1 MKYLVILLASL
12 SIASCASTTPEA
24 ETKAVTNT
32 LNLSKTENQ
41 YKALSLLEQ
50 MKLFKYAQ
58 GYRFECVR
66 PSESFYLALGRLK
79 EITSDNNTSLSS
91 DDLLNAMNA
100 ATEKVKAA
108 KGSYQ
113 FERPT
118 IALASSPDMLARLDE
133 DSSQCFE
140 QNLNYFNGLP
150 AKYIAVSEAQGAS
163 SDISFISAY
172 FKAKSNLLG
181 RSYAFETNEY
191 RAHPDTSTLALDGYT
206 EFMFRLYQ
214 FIAASNRLLSDS
226 KLKKE
231 QREELINSVQA
242 LRESRDKIDKDFELL
257 KGVEVL
263 LMLAN
268 YKKGDSVNFSDAFE
282 QHENALNESIDTFYP
297 IIEEMKLQIDSSSPD
312 SLKLAQLMARLDSL
326 LTAHERRASN
336 VRLAIIKTLAEMVT
350 QAK

>member
-12 SIASCASTTPEA
+12 SIASCASTTQDA
-24 ETKAVTNT
+24 ETKTVTNT
-32 LNLSKTENQ
+32 PSTTTTKSQ
-41 YKALSLLEQ
+41 YEALSLSGRLQ
-50 MKLFKYAQ
+50 VFKYAQ

-79 EITSDNNTSLSS
+79 EVTSDNDTSLSS

-100 ATEKVKAA
+100 ATEKVQAA
-108 KGSYQ
+108 KGNYQ

-118 IALASSPDMLARLDE
+118 IELASSPETMTGLEEA
-133 DSSQCFE
+133 SQHCFE
-140 QNLNYFNGLP
+140 QTLNYFNGLP
-150 AKYIAVSEAQGAS
+150 AKYIAVSEAQEAF
-163 SDISFISAY
+163 SDISFLSAY
-172 FKAKSNLLG
+172 FEAKTNLLI

-191 RAHPDTSTLALDGYT
+191 RAHPDTDTYALDGYT

-257 KGVEVL
+257 KGVEML

-312 SLKLAQLMARLDSL
+312 SLKLALLMARLDSL
-326 LTAHERRASN
+326 LIVHERRASN